1 MVVQGGHSGVG
12 RLAEGALVP
21 AGNVHTEEVL
31 SQQRVAVVVLGAA
44 AAGHARKGGGL
55 LVGAAVPVQQ
65 VVVQQ
70 LSAKTEKQK
79 KEGLKL
85 LGLYTFYWKRRSVT
99 VHCKTGRKSGPD
111 SGVAESGAP
120 PPGGRS
126 APGD

>member
-12 RLAEGALVP
+12 RLTEGALVP

-31 SQQRVAVVVLGAA
+31 SQQRVAVVVLGTA
-44 AAGHARKGGGL
+44 AAGHAGEGGRL
-55 LVGAAVPVQQ
+55 QVGAAVPVQQ

-70 LSAKTEKQK
+70 LSAKTKKQK

-99 VHCKTGRKSGPD
+99 VRCKTGRRSEPD
-111 SGVAESGAP
+111 SGAAESDEP